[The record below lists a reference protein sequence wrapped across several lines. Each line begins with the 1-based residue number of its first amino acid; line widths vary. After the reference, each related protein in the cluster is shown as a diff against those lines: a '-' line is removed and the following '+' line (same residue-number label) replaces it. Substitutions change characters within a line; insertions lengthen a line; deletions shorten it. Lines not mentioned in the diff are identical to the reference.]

1 MADPRKVINWRG
13 VVGPDVTVWIDNS
26 TITYSATVPGGSAA
40 VGKAVKLSDDS
51 TVALATD
58 GSMVLGEL
66 RDVKP
71 DGSATV
77 RMKGAVRL
85 PGGNGA
91 GLTIGKAIV
100 GAVNAQSAGGY
111 IREAA
116 SGTAGELVLCRG
128 LIVTNNDTA
137 AVDVVL

>member
-91 GLTIGKAIV
+91 ALTIGKA
-100 GAVNAQSAGGY
+100 VNAQAAGGY
-111 IREAA
+111 IREVAT
-116 SGTAGELVLCRG
+116 GTAGELGLCRG
-128 LIVTNNDTA
+128 MIVTNNDTA

>member
-1 MADPRKVINWRG
+1 MADPRKVINWQG

-26 TITYSATVPGGSAA
+26 TIVYSATASGGSVA
-40 VGKAVKLSDDS
+40 VGKAVKLTDDS
-51 TVALATD
+51 TVALSTD

-77 RMKGAVRL
+77 RIKGAVRL
-85 PGGNGA
+85 PGGNSA
-91 GLTIGKAIV
+91 TLTIGAAIV
-100 GAVNAQSAGGY
+100 GAVNAQAAGGY
-111 IREAA
+111 IRAAA
-116 SGTAGELVLCRG
+116 SGTAAELILCRG
-128 LIVTNNDTA
+128 MIVTNNDTA